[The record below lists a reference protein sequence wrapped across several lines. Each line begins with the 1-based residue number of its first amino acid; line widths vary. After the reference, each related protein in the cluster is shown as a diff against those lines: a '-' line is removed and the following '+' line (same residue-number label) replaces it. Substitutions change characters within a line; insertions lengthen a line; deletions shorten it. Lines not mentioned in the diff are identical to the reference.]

1 MSIAIGVSPCVRTV
15 GCAQYVLRG
24 FAARAYRRR
33 AAGETRT
40 IANSRTRGEGKG
52 GELESSIAFKRTP
65 RGDGLDVD
73 VDAEPDVG
81 CMRDHW
87 VVAIRDT

>member
-1 MSIAIGVSPCVRTV
+1 MSIAIGVSPCVRAV

-40 IANSRTRGEGKG
+40 IATPRTRGEGKG
-52 GELESSIAFKRTP
+52 VELESSIAFKRTP
-65 RGDGLDVD
+65 EATVSTSTRSQMCAVCVIIGSLRYV
-73 VDAEPDVG
+73 
-81 CMRDHW
+81 
-87 VVAIRDT
+87 IRD